1 MPLLKITGSV
11 IELSY
16 IKGLLF
22 PTLLLYV
29 EITVSLIKNVFQT
42 FLVKSCS
49 KAVNNKCGLK
59 KKKKVQ
65 KCLLS
70 HEGLCSVTFQKRG
83 TTRAVCGQND
93 KRAVVESCCFV
104 KCKYNRLTSKS
115 SVLK

>member
-59 KKKKVQ
+59 KKKKGA
-65 KCLLS
+65 KMPII
-70 HEGLCSVTFQKRG
+70 T
-83 TTRAVCGQND
+83 
-93 KRAVVESCCFV
+93 
-104 KCKYNRLTSKS
+104 
-115 SVLK
+115 